1 MKYIFLFLNLFIV
14 SSCASVDVSKTTT
27 KHYAQD
33 TQNIDPQVANIVVTA
48 EVPQEYIEP
57 KPPYWVS
64 LQTLINQDFT
74 GSNLVL
80 EQVLNQNAAYTR
92 YRISYQANGL
102 NLSGIM
108 NIPTGD
114 GPFPLLIL
122 NHGYIDPAIYTNGRG
137 LKREQD
143 YMARNGFAVIHPDYR
158 NHAFSDKDEQSN
170 LKFRLGYTEDVI
182 GAVLAAQNSKLS
194 QLATIDTKNVGM
206 LGHSMGGGI
215 TQNIL
220 VVRPDLVKA
229 AVLYAPVS
237 SSAVDNLNQYYIS
250 RGERSDRVQELYQ
263 NHGSPQ
269 DNPEF
274 WENISPKNFFHLV
287 QSPVKIFIGTNDDST
302 PPQWSYDIKD
312 QLESA
317 GKQVELVVYEGER
330 HEYGPKWG
338 DFMKHSADFF
348 TQYLK

>member
-1 MKYIFLFLNLFIV
+1 MKYRVAIFCFFLLQACSPFQERLHTSAPSL
-14 SSCASVDVSKTTT
+14 SSQT
-27 KHYAQD
+27 K
-33 TQNIDPQVANIVVTA
+33 NVDPQVKNILVEA
-48 EVPQEYIEP
+48 EVPEEIEQ
-57 KPPYWVS
+57 PPYWVS
-64 LQTLINQDFT
+64 LQALMEQEFT
-74 GSNLVL
+74 GSELKL
-80 EQVLNQNAAYTR
+80 EQVLAQNNVYTR

-102 NLSGIM
+102 SLSGIM
-108 NIPTGD
+108 NIPSGE

-122 NHGYIDPAIYTNGRG
+122 NHGYIDPAVYTNGRG

-158 NHAFSDKDEQSN
+158 NHAFSDKDEDSN

-182 GAVLAAQNSKLS
+182 GAVLAAQNSDLPELS
-194 QLATIDTKNVGM
+194 VVDTQNVGM

-237 SSAVDNLNQYYIS
+237 SSSLDNLEQYFL
-250 RGERSDRVQELYQ
+250 RNGERSDRVAELYE
-263 NHGSPQ
+263 NHGSPEE
-269 DNPEF
+269 NPTF
-274 WENISPKNFFHLV
+274 WANISPKNFFDRV
-287 QSPVKIFIGTNDDST
+287 KAPVKIFIGTNDDST
-302 PPQWSYDIKD
+302 PPQWSYDIRD

-317 GKQVELVVYEGER
+317 GKDVNLVVYEGEY

-338 DFMKHSADFF
+338 DFMEQSKVFF
-348 TQYLK
+348 STFLK